1 MNKIFE
7 IIINSLI
14 SIYTIRHTVHRC
26 TSSFGDRKSINSIII
41 YSNTALGDT
50 LLSTPA
56 IKKIRELFPCAKITW
71 FIHEKYYPLFQ
82 KSSCVNDFILY
93 RGGYKGFISNI
104 LSLRQKRPDLVVML
118 HSNAPQ
124 DIQSAVLSGA
134 SWILKTPTKSP
145 LKKYLSFLFS
155 EQLDHAIK
163 QRMQLVEFLAGRE
176 VDSYSSDD
184 SIRLWLSPAEE
195 PDSTVLLPQEKKAV
209 GLQVGASDMYKMWPI
224 EFFAQ
229 LAQKLLMW
237 REDIIVVLLGDPS
250 ERHLSE
256 DFFKFFQDEDS
267 CRVFDAIGKTTILSL
282 PSLLKELCLVVSND
296 TGTMHLSVAL
306 EIPVVA
312 LFGNTNSRA
321 SGIIQDLDKH
331 VMIDKSHKG
340 IQSRAIRKKE
350 RDNKAMRRISVQ
362 EVFEV
367 IQKKII

>member
-14 SIYTIRHTVHRC
+14 YIYTRWHVIHRC
-26 TSSFGDRKSINSIII
+26 TASFGDQKLINSIII

-82 KSSCVNDFILY
+82 KSSCINDFILY
-93 RGGYKGFISNI
+93 QGGYKGFISNI
-104 LSLRQKRPDLVVML
+104 LSLRQKKPDLVVML

-145 LKKYLSFLFS
+145 LKKYLSLLFP

-163 QRMQLVEFLAGRE
+163 QRMRLVEFLAGQE
-176 VDSYSSDD
+176 IDFYSSGK

-195 PDSTVLLPQEKKAV
+195 PKSTVLLPQGKKAV
-209 GLQVGASDMYKMWPI
+209 GLQLGASDMYKMWPI

-229 LAQKLLMW
+229 LVQKLLMW

-250 ERHLSE
+250 EKYLSE
-256 DFFKFFQDEDS
+256 DFFKFFQGEDS

-312 LFGNTNSRA
+312 LFGNTNSQA

-331 VMIDKSHKG
+331 IMIDKSHEG

-350 RDNKAMRRISVQ
+350 RDNKAMRRISAQ
-362 EVFEV
+362 EVFAV